1 MAAKSG
7 SVRTGAKATSSAA
20 PTGRGAGGDGDRRA
34 LHAFLSDDAHDAWHR
49 VAGELGVSVSGMLE
63 AMAAELEKPVSE
75 SALGDRVEV
84 LVKRAR
90 KIDAQRRRR

>member
-1 MAAKSG
+1 MAAKTSP
-7 SVRTGAKATSSAA
+7 SVKEPGALGT
-20 PTGRGAGGDGDRRA
+20 DGDRRA
-34 LHAFLSDDAHDAWHR
+34 LHAFLSDEAHDAWHR

-63 AMAAELEKPVSE
+63 AMATELEKPVSE